1 MMICYI
7 NKKPAYPLAQ
17 SDVKITLINPFMKDG
32 DEKSMEVVFPL
43 SIPEN
48 QLIFGTINRLDTH
61 FYSDSFEDVRLMADG
76 VEVISGTGTITSV
89 TDKEVKLQILSGKS
103 YLRFKASFDKTYIDD
118 IFYGDL
124 KPRHE
129 VLNGKPQQSKGVFDM
144 SRDISSHGFVG
155 EPGMYAFLPIH
166 DETNDFHLN
175 MPTYFYTDDYK
186 AAGYSITLKAIQ
198 PNLMYV
204 MKKVMEK
211 LGYTIERNVFDAE
224 PWNRIYVASAKL
236 TTVMS
241 RALPHWTAYK
251 FLDEFRKLFNATY
264 IFNEGSKSVSIVP
277 FGESGDASFEV
288 VEPLEEFS
296 TSFDEEGVEYLGS
309 SNIEYELS
317 NCDRDY
323 DMLSQDILK
332 AFQKKEYDSINDLY
346 NAFAS
351 MSTQEKMTTIFHC
364 PVGFF
369 YGKALQDENGEI
381 TAYVLSECGWFSPL
395 VRTDGGS
402 TVTLHI
408 VPVAMKAQKARCV
421 TIRLTNWEYL
431 THGTGWRT
439 MGGQPYEYDSIEAN
453 MEVDYPANEQMK
465 TFSDG
470 DIQTNSLPYVT
481 VQDVIEEGESLPDRS
496 DEDGLMEIFFAAGTL
511 LHSSELAFWGPD
523 RLIAFQI
530 HSVDQP
536 VAFTDYRHAVY
547 YASVPAWSLGLNP
560 LDSVRS
566 IGYYH
571 NHGIK
576 IRRNVNGNNEICI
589 PFLFNGKPDPRKI
602 YIIRNKKYVCSRIEM
617 AVGENG
623 IEEVKT
629 GYFYEML

>member
-1 MMICYI
+1 MKRRIAVFANGWNNLGIAQALKGIQEVTYNLNVDIFLFLSFAAFGQPEARNQGEDNIFNLPDYKSFDGAIVFSNMLNSEKTPNHIAKLLVENKVPGVSIGIPLEGLSYVGIDNFKGMFEMVDHLVKEHHIKNPAFFAGAKEHPDSNERLEATKQALAMNGIKLKKENICY
-7 NKKPAYPLAQ
+7 
-17 SDVKITLINPFMKDG
+17 
-32 DEKSMEVVFPL
+32 
-43 SIPEN
+43 
-48 QLIFGTINRLDTH
+48 
-61 FYSDSFEDVRLMADG
+61 
-76 VEVISGTGTITSV
+76 
-89 TDKEVKLQILSGKS
+89 
-103 YLRFKASFDKTYIDD
+103 
-118 IFYGDL
+118 
-124 KPRHE
+124 
-129 VLNGKPQQSKGVFDM
+129 
-144 SRDISSHGFVG
+144 
-155 EPGMYAFLPIH
+155 
-166 DETNDFHLN
+166 
-175 MPTYFYTDDYK
+175 
-186 AAGYSITLKAIQ
+186 
-198 PNLMYV
+198 
-204 MKKVMEK
+204 
-211 LGYTIERNVFDAE
+211 
-224 PWNRIYVASAKL
+224 
-236 TTVMS
+236 
-241 RALPHWTAYK
+241 
-251 FLDEFRKLFNATY
+251 
-264 IFNEGSKSVSIVP
+264 
-277 FGESGDASFEV
+277 
-288 VEPLEEFS
+288 
-296 TSFDEEGVEYLGS
+296 
-309 SNIEYELS
+309 
-317 NCDRDY
+317 
-323 DMLSQDILK
+323 
-332 AFQKKEYDSINDLY
+332 
-346 NAFAS
+346 
-351 MSTQEKMTTIFHC
+351 
-364 PVGFF
+364 
-369 YGKALQDENGEI
+369 
-381 TAYVLSECGWFSPL
+381 
-395 VRTDGGS
+395 
-402 TVTLHI
+402 
-408 VPVAMKAQKARCV
+408 
-421 TIRLTNWEYL
+421 TNWEYL